1 MAFHYYTN
9 MISSASRGLAR
20 WLFALSLLL
29 IGFGVLILTFPEVFA
44 FLAALVFFVAGLGV
58 GGTAIKIYLA
68 QRRFDKMNP
77 PESQGYRENVR
88 VRTFQSEDNYDIQD

>member
-1 MAFHYYTN
+1 MFFHYTN
-9 MISSASRGLAR
+9 AVSNASRGLAR
-20 WLFALSLLL
+20 WLFVLALLL

-44 FLAALVFFVAGLGV
+44 FLAALVFFIAGLGV

-77 PESQGYRENVR
+77 PESRGYRENVKIH
-88 VRTFQSEDNYDIQD
+88 TLHSEEHYDI